1 MDSYV
6 PTEDGSIR
14 VYHGFEVDL
23 CYSNLGDLTEL
34 EYIENNI
41 IPSYIE

>member
-6 PTEDGSIR
+6 PTEDGTTLL
-14 VYHGFEVDL
+14 YDGFEVGL

-34 EYIENNI
+34 EYIDTI
-41 IPSYIE
+41 IMPSYIE